1 MWTLPKGILI
11 HSRSIKVNAAFLCN
25 YEVMQILQQLKDSTQ
40 KKHKREGSLAT
51 VTYETVHYLQN
62 TDCKNQSAQLIQKF
76 LESMKKFKLTKTE
89 KLMMVNT
96 PPRTELE
103 IQLIV
108 QESEERL
115 SEDEVKEIIQIAN
128 ECLPAAD
135 TS

>member
-1 MWTLPKGILI
+1 
-11 HSRSIKVNAAFLCN
+11 
-25 YEVMQILQQLKDSTQ
+25 MQILQKLKDNTQ
-40 KKHKREGSLAT
+40 RKHKREASLAT

-62 TDCKNQSAQLIQKF
+62 TECKNQSEECIQQF
-76 LESMKKFKLTKTE
+76 LEAMKSFKLTKSE

-115 SEDEVKEIIQIAN
+115 SEDDVAKIISIVN
-128 ECLPAAD
+128 KILPVN
-135 TS
+135 S

>member
-1 MWTLPKGILI
+1 MET
-11 HSRSIKVNAAFLCN
+11 IKANTAFLCN
-25 YEVMQILQQLKDSTQ
+25 YEVMQILQELKDNTQ

-51 VTYETVHYLQN
+51 VTYETVHYLQD
-62 TDCKNQSAQLIQKF
+62 TECKKQNAQSIQKF
-76 LESMKKFKLTKTE
+76 LEAMKQFKMTKTE

-115 SEDEVKEIIQIAN
+115 SEEEVKKIIETVN
-128 ECLPAAD
+128 EHLPAD
-135 TS
+135 DS

>member
-1 MWTLPKGILI
+1 METTKA
-11 HSRSIKVNAAFLCN
+11 NAAFLCN
-25 YEVMQILQQLKDSTQ
+25 YEVMQILQKLKDNTQ

-51 VTYETVHYLQN
+51 VTYETVHYLQD
-62 TDCKNQSAQLIQKF
+62 TECKNQSAESIQKF
-76 LESMKKFKLTKTE
+76 LEAMKGFKLTKSE

-115 SEDEVKEIIQIAN
+115 SEEDVRKIIELAN
-128 ECLPAAD
+128 EFLPA
-135 TS
+135 TP

>member
-1 MWTLPKGILI
+1 MET
-11 HSRSIKVNAAFLCN
+11 IKANAAFLCN
-25 YEVMQILQQLKDSTQ
+25 FEVMQILQQLKDSTQ

-51 VTYETVHYLQN
+51 VTYETVHYLQD
-62 TDCKNQSAQLIQKF
+62 TDCKKQNPQSIQNF
-76 LESMKKFKLTKTE
+76 LEAMKKFKLTKTE

-115 SEDEVKEIIQIAN
+115 SEDDVRQIIELAN
-128 ECLPAAD
+128 EFLPPND
-135 TS
+135 SI

>member
-1 MWTLPKGILI
+1 MET
-11 HSRSIKVNAAFLCN
+11 IKPNAAFLCN
-25 YEVMQILQQLKDSTQ
+25 NEVMLVLQKLKDNTQ

-51 VTYETVHYLQN
+51 VTYETVHYLQD
-62 TDCKNQSAQLIQKF
+62 TVCKNQSAQSIQKF
-76 LESMKKFKLTKTE
+76 LDAMKQFKLTKTE

-115 SEDEVKEIIQIAN
+115 SEDDVRNIITLVNEIF
-128 ECLPAAD
+128 PPTD
-135 TS
+135 ST

>member
-1 MWTLPKGILI
+1 MET
-11 HSRSIKVNAAFLCN
+11 IKANAAFLCN
-25 YEVMQILQQLKDSTQ
+25 YEVMQILQQLKDNTQ

-51 VTYETVHYLQN
+51 VTYETIHYLQDS
-62 TDCKNQSAQLIQKF
+62 DCKTQSAQSIQNF
-76 LESMKKFKLTKTE
+76 LEAMKRFKLTKTE

-115 SEDEVKEIIQIAN
+115 TDEEVQSIITIVN
-128 ECLPAAD
+128 EFLPS
-135 TS
+135 TNIS

>member
-1 MWTLPKGILI
+1 MYRT
-11 HSRSIKVNAAFLCN
+11 KVNAAFLCN

-51 VTYETVHYLQN
+51 VTYETVHYLQD
-62 TDCKNQSAQLIQKF
+62 TDCKKQNPASIKKF
-76 LESMKKFKLTKTE
+76 LDGLKNLKLTKTE

-103 IQLIV
+103 IQLIA

-115 SEDEVKEIIQIAN
+115 SEEDVRKIIKLAN
-128 ECLPAAD
+128 ECLPAND
-135 TS
+135 S

>member
-1 MWTLPKGILI
+1 MET
-11 HSRSIKVNAAFLCN
+11 IKANTAFVCN
-25 YEVMQILQQLKDSTQ
+25 YEVMQILQELKDNTQ

-51 VTYETVHYLQN
+51 VTYETVHYLQD
-62 TDCKNQSAQLIQKF
+62 TECKKQNAQSIQKF
-76 LESMKKFKLTKTE
+76 LEDMKQFKLTKTE

-115 SEDEVKEIIQIAN
+115 SEDEVKKIIETVN
-128 ECLPAAD
+128 KHLPAD
-135 TS
+135 DS

>member
-1 MWTLPKGILI
+1 METTKA
-11 HSRSIKVNAAFLCN
+11 NAAFLCN
-25 YEVMQILQQLKDSTQ
+25 FEVMQILQQLKDNTQ

-51 VTYETVHYLQN
+51 VTYETVHFLQN
-62 TDCKNQSAQLIQKF
+62 SDCKNQSAQAIQKF
-76 LESMKKFKLTKTE
+76 LEAMKQFKLTKIE

-115 SEDEVKEIIQIAN
+115 SEEEVKKIIDLAN
-128 ECLPAAD
+128 EFLPPSD
-135 TS
+135 SI

>member
-1 MWTLPKGILI
+1 MET
-11 HSRSIKVNAAFLCN
+11 IKANAAFLCN
-25 YEVMQILQQLKDSTQ
+25 FEVMQILQQLKDSTQ

-51 VTYETVHYLQN
+51 VTYETVHYLQD
-62 TDCKNQSAQLIQKF
+62 TDCKKQTAQSIQSF
-76 LESMKKFKLTKTE
+76 LEAMKKFKLTKTE

-115 SEDEVKEIIQIAN
+115 SEDEVRQIIELVN
-128 ECLPAAD
+128 EFLPPND
-135 TS
+135 SI

>member
-1 MWTLPKGILI
+1 METT
-11 HSRSIKVNAAFLCN
+11 KVNAAFLCN

-51 VTYETVHYLQN
+51 VTYETVHYLQD
-62 TDCKNQSAQLIQKF
+62 TECKKQNAQSIQKF
-76 LESMKKFKLTKTE
+76 LEAMKNFKLTKTE

-115 SEDEVKEIIQIAN
+115 SEDEVRKVIELVN
-128 ECLPAAD
+128 EFLPPSD
-135 TS
+135 IS

>member
-1 MWTLPKGILI
+1 MET
-11 HSRSIKVNAAFLCN
+11 IKANSAFLCN
-25 YEVMQILQQLKDSTQ
+25 HEVMQILQTLKDNTQ

-51 VTYETVHYLQN
+51 VTYETVRYLQD
-62 TDCKNQSAQLIQKF
+62 TECKNQTADTIRKF
-76 LESMKKFKLTKTE
+76 LEAMKSFKLTKLE

-115 SEDEVKEIIQIAN
+115 SEDDVQKIIQIVN
-128 ECLPAAD
+128 EFFPP
-135 TS
+135 TSS

>member
-1 MWTLPKGILI
+1 METINA
-11 HSRSIKVNAAFLCN
+11 HAAFLCN
-25 YEVMQILQQLKDSTQ
+25 YEVMQILQQLKDTTQ

-51 VTYETVHYLQN
+51 VTYETVHYLQD
-62 TDCKNQSAQLIQKF
+62 TECKNQSEQSIQKF
-76 LESMKKFKLTKTE
+76 LEAMKKFKLTKME

-115 SEDEVKEIIQIAN
+115 SEEDVRSIIGIVNEIF
-128 ECLPAAD
+128 PAIV
-135 TS
+135 T

>member
-1 MWTLPKGILI
+1 MET
-11 HSRSIKVNAAFLCN
+11 IKINAAFLCN
-25 YEVMQILQQLKDSTQ
+25 YEVMQILQQLKDTTQ

-51 VTYETVHYLQN
+51 VTYETVHYLQD
-62 TDCKNQSAQLIQKF
+62 TECKYQSAQAIQKF
-76 LESMKKFKLTKTE
+76 LEAMKKFKLTKTE

-115 SEDEVKEIIQIAN
+115 TEEEVQEIIRIVN
-128 ECLPAAD
+128 ENLPASD
-135 TS
+135 S

>member
-1 MWTLPKGILI
+1 MET
-11 HSRSIKVNAAFLCN
+11 IKVNAAFLCN
-25 YEVMQILQQLKDSTQ
+25 YEVMQILQQLKDTTQ

-51 VTYETVHYLQN
+51 VTYETVHYLQD
-62 TDCKNQSAQLIQKF
+62 TECKRQSVQAIQKF
-76 LESMKKFKLTKTE
+76 LEAMKKFKLTKTE

-115 SEDEVKEIIQIAN
+115 TEEEVQEIITIVN
-128 ECLPAAD
+128 EHLPAD
-135 TS
+135 T

>member
-1 MWTLPKGILI
+1 
-11 HSRSIKVNAAFLCN
+11 
-25 YEVMQILQQLKDSTQ
+25 MQILQQLKDTTQ

-51 VTYETVHYLQN
+51 VTYETVHYLQD
-62 TDCKNQSAQLIQKF
+62 TECKRQSVQAIQKF
-76 LESMKKFKLTKTE
+76 LEAMKKFKLTKTE

-115 SEDEVKEIIQIAN
+115 TEEEVQEIITIVN
-128 ECLPAAD
+128 EHLPAD
-135 TS
+135 T